1 MNNTITNRY
10 GTFKLDSDDNLVIL
24 SNTAN
29 LELIQQWLGPD
40 FVQEQL
46 RQVRSDLIRDK
57 RKK

>member
-1 MNNTITNRY
+1 MNTITNRY
-10 GTFKLDSDDNLVIL
+10 GTFRLDADDNLVIL

-29 LELIQQWLGPD
+29 LELIQQWLGPA

>member
-1 MNNTITNRY
+1 MNTITNRY

-29 LELIQQWLGPD
+29 LELIQQWLGPE

>member
-1 MNNTITNRY
+1 MNTITNRY
-10 GTFKLDSDDNLVIL
+10 GTFSLDSDDNLVIL

-29 LELIQQWLGPD
+29 LKLIQQWVGPD
-40 FVQEQL
+40 FVKEQL

>member
-1 MNNTITNRY
+1 MNTITNRY
-10 GTFKLDSDDNLVIL
+10 GTFRLDADDNLVIL

-46 RQVRSDLIRDK
+46 RQIRSDLIRDK

>member
-1 MNNTITNRY
+1 MNTITNRW
-10 GTFKLDSDDNLVIL
+10 GTFRLDSDDNLVIL

-29 LELIQQWLGPD
+29 LELIRQWVGEA

>member
-1 MNNTITNRY
+1 MNTITNRY

-29 LELIQQWLGPD
+29 LELIQQWLGPA

>member
-10 GTFKLDSDDNLVIL
+10 GTFRLDADDNLVIL

-29 LELIQQWLGPD
+29 LELIKQWVGPD

>member
-1 MNNTITNRY
+1 MNTITNRY
-10 GTFKLDSDDNLVIL
+10 GTFKLDNDDNLVIL

-40 FVQEQL
+40 FVKEQL